1 MAPNAPQRPNRP
13 PKWYDK
19 GMTIKKGA
27 YVRNDSRWKSVG
39 EIHYNHASSDSRP
52 QASDIA
58 PDEHDIDTHVV
69 VSYRPPVDLYRN
81 WNDEVKGD
89 TSPPTPTGFGIVQPE
104 QGQQKLFDHYNSPGS
119 ATVVSMG
126 GTNTTSAKVA
136 GMNLLGIAQND
147 AMERGY
153 SLTPDTDLSEHS
165 DNLVNR
171 LKGKGAVDEGF
182 ERHASNSVGFW
193 RAPKGDW
200 SGGEVVSP
208 GEVNRG
214 RNTVRSILGRKSD
227 ARQAQKQEQLSLDT

>member
-1 MAPNAPQRPNRP
+1 
-13 PKWYDK
+13 
-19 GMTIKKGA
+19 MTIKKGA
-27 YVRNDSRWKSVG
+27 YVRDASRWNSVG

-52 QASDIA
+52 QPSNIA
-58 PDEHDIDTHVV
+58 PDEHDMDSHVV
-69 VSYRPPVDLYRN
+69 VSYRPPADVYRN
-81 WNDEVKGD
+81 WNDEDEVVSDTWD
-89 TSPPTPTGFGIVQPE
+89 TSGIPSKIVQPE
-104 QGQQKLFDHYNSPGS
+104 QGQQKLFDHFNSPGS

-147 AMERGY
+147 AMKRGY

-165 DNLVNR
+165 DNLVGR
-171 LKGKGAVDEGF
+171 LKDKGAVDKGF
-182 ERHASNSVGFW
+182 ERHATNSVGFW

-227 ARQAQKQEQLSLDT
+227 ARQTQKQEQEQLSLDT